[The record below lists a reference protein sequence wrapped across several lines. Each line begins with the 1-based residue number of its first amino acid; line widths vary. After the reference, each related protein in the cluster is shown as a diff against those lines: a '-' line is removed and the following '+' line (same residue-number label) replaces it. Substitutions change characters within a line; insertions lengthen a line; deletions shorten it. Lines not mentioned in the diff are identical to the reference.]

1 MIKHIKPLPIS
12 EEMLGAYLEGNLA
25 QSDAQYVEQMLQG
38 NDDLSTFVNELSV
51 SDDLMS
57 NYQVEELP
65 SFEND
70 FTLPEIAT
78 EVGTFVEPHILPFV
92 FEPSFVDVAACAMM
106 PDITDDGDNYDL
118 NLKNSIPNINDSDE
132 FEVGSISSD
141 EKLTSYDSFSDS
153 GFSLDIDICDN
164 EDLIDDNY
172 FDI

>member
-12 EEMLGAYLEGNLA
+12 EEMLGAYLEGNLT
-25 QSDAQYVEQMLQG
+25 QSDATYVEQMLQG

-78 EVGTFVEPHILPFV
+78 EVGTFVEPHILHFG
-92 FEPSFVDVAACAMM
+92 FEPSFIDIAACAMM
-106 PDITDDGDNYDL
+106 MSDLTDDGDMNE
-118 NLKNSIPNINDSDE
+118 NQTNI
-132 FEVGSISSD
+132 
-141 EKLTSYDSFSDS
+141 
-153 GFSLDIDICDN
+153 DIDNIS
-164 EDLIDDNY
+164 
-172 FDI
+172 DIGMDINSEALPTDGE

>member
-12 EEMLGAYLEGNLA
+12 EEMLGAYLEGNLT
-25 QSDAQYVEQMLQG
+25 QSDATYVEQMLQG

-78 EVGTFVEPHILPFV
+78 EVGTFVEPHILPFG

-106 PDITDDGDNYDL
+106 MSDLTDDGDM
-118 NLKNSIPNINDSDE
+118 IINDNQTN
-132 FEVGSISSD
+132 I
-141 EKLTSYDSFSDS
+141 
-153 GFSLDIDICDN
+153 DIDNISDIGMD
-164 EDLIDDNY
+164 DLPIDGE
-172 FDI
+172 

>member
-25 QSDAQYVEQMLQG
+25 QSDAQYVELILQG
-38 NDDLSTFVNELSV
+38 NNELSAFIDELSL
-51 SDDLMS
+51 SDDLTS

-106 PDITDDGDNYDL
+106 PDITDDGDM
-118 NLKNSIPNINDSDE
+118 KINDN
-132 FEVGSISSD
+132 
-141 EKLTSYDSFSDS
+141 LLNT
-153 GFSLDIDICDN
+153 DIDNISDIGMDIN
-164 EDLIDDNY
+164 SDDLPIDCE
-172 FDI
+172 

>member
-12 EEMLGAYLEGNLA
+12 EEMLGAYLEGNLT
-25 QSDAQYVEQMLQG
+25 QSDATYVEQMLQG

-51 SDDLMS
+51 SDDLTS

-78 EVGTFVEPHILPFV
+78 EVGTFIEPHILPFG

-106 PDITDDGDNYDL
+106 PDITDDGDM
-118 NLKNSIPNINDSDE
+118 KINDNLLNTDTDNISDI
-132 FEVGSISSD
+132 GMDINSD
-141 EKLTSYDSFSDS
+141 DLP
-153 GFSLDIDICDN
+153 IDC
-164 EDLIDDNY
+164 E
-172 FDI
+172 

>member
-25 QSDAQYVEQMLQG
+25 QSDVQYVELILQG
-38 NDDLSTFVNELSV
+38 NDELSAFIDELSL
-51 SDDLMS
+51 SDDLTS
-57 NYQVEELP
+57 NYRMEDIP

-106 PDITDDGDNYDL
+106 PDITDDGDM
-118 NLKNSIPNINDSDE
+118 KINDNLLNTDTDNISDI
-132 FEVGSISSD
+132 GMDINSD
-141 EKLTSYDSFSDS
+141 DLP
-153 GFSLDIDICDN
+153 IDC
-164 EDLIDDNY
+164 E
-172 FDI
+172 

>member
-12 EEMLGAYLEGNLA
+12 EEMLGAYLEGNLT
-25 QSDAQYVEQMLQG
+25 QSDATYVEQMLQG

-78 EVGTFVEPHILPFV
+78 EVGTFVEPHILPFG
-92 FEPSFVDVAACAMM
+92 FEPSFADVAAYAMM
-106 PDITDDGDNYDL
+106 MSDLTDDGDM
-118 NLKNSIPNINDSDE
+118 IINDNQTN
-132 FEVGSISSD
+132 I
-141 EKLTSYDSFSDS
+141 
-153 GFSLDIDICDN
+153 DIDNISDIGMD
-164 EDLIDDNY
+164 DLPIDGE
-172 FDI
+172 